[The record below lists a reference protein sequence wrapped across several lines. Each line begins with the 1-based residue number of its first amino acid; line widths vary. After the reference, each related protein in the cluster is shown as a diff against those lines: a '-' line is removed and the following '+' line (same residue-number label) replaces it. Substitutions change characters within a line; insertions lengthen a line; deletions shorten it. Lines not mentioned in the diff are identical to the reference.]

1 MSVPYLDIPLRPSRI
16 YAGILLVLYGVTWI
30 LLSLAPVV
38 LPLRLLLLLVFFG
51 LCWRTWQEWRRLQSI
66 RRLQVLPDGYRLI
79 TLQGEFDLAA
89 GQHTRL
95 TPWLVIL
102 HLRAGKRVFHLPLLP
117 DTASAEDL
125 RRLRVWLRCR

>member
-16 YAGILLVLYGVTWI
+16 YAGILLLLYGVTWI

-51 LCWRTWQEWRRLQSI
+51 LCWRTWREWRRLQSI
-66 RRLQVLPDGYRLI
+66 HRLQVLPDGYRLI
-79 TLQGEFDLAA
+79 TSKGEFDLAE

-95 TPWLVIL
+95 TRWLVIL
-102 HLRAGKRVFHLPLLP
+102 HLRTTKRVFHLPLLP
-117 DTASAEDL
+117 DTASADDL
-125 RRLRVWLRCR
+125 RRLRVWLRCG

>member
-1 MSVPYLDIPLRPSRI
+1 MSAPYLDIPLRPSRI
-16 YAGILLVLYGVTWI
+16 YAGILLALYGVTWL

-66 RRLQVLPDGYRLI
+66 HRLQVLPEGYRLI
-79 TLQGEFDLAA
+79 TLQGEFDLVE

-102 HLRAGKRVFHLPLLP
+102 HLRTTKRVFHLPLLP
-117 DTASAEDL
+117 DSASADDL
-125 RRLRVWLRCR
+125 RRLRVWLRCH